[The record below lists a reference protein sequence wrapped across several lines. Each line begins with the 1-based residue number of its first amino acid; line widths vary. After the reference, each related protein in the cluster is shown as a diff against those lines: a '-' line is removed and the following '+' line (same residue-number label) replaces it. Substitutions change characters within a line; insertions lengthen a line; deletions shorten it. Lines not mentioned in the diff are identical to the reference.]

1 MTRAQVPGPNRRAF
15 TLIELLVVLT
25 IMMVLAGII
34 IAIMGRVQ
42 DRRKVGRNADQVRA
56 FYAEAKLRAKRDRV
70 TTGVRLITDSTGT
83 IGRTLHYIQQPDDFS
98 GGQIT
103 GVVNNVAS
111 FTNVD
116 FTGGFGNTANYQVQ
130 PGDYLEVN
138 RGGLVHSIVAVLNVS
153 QLQLATSPAVPYPT
167 GTYRIIR
174 QPRILMGDEPLTLND
189 DAAISVGPAGY
200 SKNLPPTGDVLFSPA
215 GNVLSPAAMTDP
227 VVQNIVVWV
236 YNMQVGPTAGEPNL
250 VTIYPRSGFVATH
263 PIDLHGATY
272 YTFTQDGKSSGM

>member
-1 MTRAQVPGPNRRAF
+1 MSSAPVAGPNRRAF

-34 IAIMGRVQ
+34 IGIMGRVQ

-70 TTGVRLITDSTGT
+70 TTGVRLISDASGN
-83 IGRTLHYIQQPDDFS
+83 GRTLHYIQQPDDFS

-103 GVVNNVAS
+103 GVAANVAS
-111 FTNVD
+111 FTAVD
-116 FTGGFGNTANYQVQ
+116 FTGGFGNAANWQVQ

-138 RGGLVHSIVAVLNVS
+138 RGGLVHSIVAVMNGN
-153 QLQLATSPAVPYPT
+153 QLQLATSPSVPFPT
-167 GTYRIIR
+167 GSYRIIR

-189 DAAISVGPAGY
+189 DAAVSLAF

-227 VVQNIVVWV
+227 TVQNIVIWV